1 MNNRNLKIKWKLIFV
16 VMFALALFLDQW
28 TKQLAITRLQGQ
40 NAYLLWEGV
49 LEFRFYANT
58 GIAWSMLEGQMALI
72 LFTGM
77 IFLLV
82 VLFCIFKLPVEK
94 KFRIVYVLGGLLA
107 GGALGNMIDRI
118 RLGYVVDFIYVSLID
133 FPIFNVADMFI
144 VCDVILLGVLFTFV
158 YKEEDLAFLNFKK
171 NKVREEK

>member
-1 MNNRNLKIKWKLIFV
+1 MNNRSLKIKWKLIFV
-16 VMFALALFLDQW
+16 VMLMLAIFLDQW
-28 TKQLAITRLQGQ
+28 TKQLAITRLQGKS
-40 NAYLLWEGV
+40 AYPLWKGV

-94 KFRIVYVLGGLLA
+94 KFRIVYVSGGLLA

-144 VCDVILLGVLFTFV
+144 VCDVILLGILFTFV
-158 YKEEDLAFLNFKK
+158 YKEEDLAFLSMKK
-171 NKVREEK
+171 KVREEK

>member
-1 MNNRNLKIKWKLIFV
+1 MNNKNLKMKWILIFV
-16 VMFALALFLDQW
+16 VMLGLALFLDQW
-28 TKQLAITRLQGQ
+28 TKQLAITHLQGKSG
-40 NAYLLWEGV
+40 YPLWEGV

-58 GIAWSMLEGQMALI
+58 GIAWSMLEGQIALI
-72 LFTGM
+72 LLTGM

-82 VLFCIFKLPVEK
+82 VLFCIFKLPTEK

-144 VCDVILLGVLFTFV
+144 VCDVILLGILFTFV
-158 YKEEDLAFLNFKK
+158 YKEEDLAFLSFKK
-171 NKVREEK
+171 KAQEEK